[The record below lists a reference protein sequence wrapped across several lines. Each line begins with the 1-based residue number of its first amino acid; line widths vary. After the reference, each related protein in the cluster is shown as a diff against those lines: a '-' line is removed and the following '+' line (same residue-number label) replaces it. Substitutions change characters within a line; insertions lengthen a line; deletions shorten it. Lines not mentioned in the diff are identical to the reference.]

1 MAPHNFLEDGI
12 RLFNNKRWDKA
23 LAEFLKIDNTGF
35 DPEDNTDLAYYLGL
49 CYTKLEHF
57 DEALLYLEQVV
68 TGSDDPLRVYQCR
81 LTLAYI
87 YVITGR
93 SKLAEF
99 ELGRLAKS
107 GYESIQIYTTMAYAA
122 WCQKQYQKAVDF
134 YEKAL
139 DMDENNTTALNGL
152 GYILAD
158 SDIDVKRGLKL
169 CRKAVDR
176 KPQSAAYL
184 DSLGWAYFK
193 NGDIN
198 EARSWLR
205 RAFDLSPQR
214 KEIKKHM
221 KIVVGGD
228 TL

>member
-1 MAPHNFLEDGI
+1 MAVHESLEEGI
-12 RLFNNKRWDKA
+12 RLFAIKRWDRA
-23 LAEFLKIDNTGF
+23 LEEFLKIDCSGF
-35 DPEDNTDLAYYLGL
+35 EQEDNAELAYYLGL
-49 CYTKLEHF
+49 CYTKLERY
-57 DEALLYLEQVV
+57 DDALLYLEQVV
-68 TGSDDPLRVYQCR
+68 TANIDPLRVYQCR
-81 LTLAYI
+81 LALAYI

-99 ELGRLAKS
+99 ELGRLAKG

-122 WCQKQYQKAVDF
+122 WAQKQYQKAVDF

-139 DMDENNTTALNGL
+139 DMDDNNTTALNGL

-158 SDIDVKRGLKL
+158 SDIDVKRGIKL
-169 CRKAVDR
+169 CRRAVDK

-193 NGDIN
+193 NGDLL
-198 EARSWLR
+198 EARRWLR
-205 RAFDLSPQR
+205 RAFEISPHQ

-221 KIVVGGD
+221 KVVVGHD
-228 TL
+228 V